1 MTNVDSK
8 HTSPFTMPSAKS
20 KKKQKKQK
28 KKGSGLHTDPALDYF
43 SSLPLDVIS
52 THLLRSDLLPEPGDL
67 GRLRAVSRRMRDAV
81 DATGREIKKL
91 SDWNAMHLGYFYV
104 LKDRH
109 LRGLLEND
117 NYLCPAAAK
126 GGHLEVL
133 KWLRE
138 NGCPWDEETCRYAAY
153 GGHFEVLKWARAN
166 DCPWDKTTC
175 TRAAEGGQLEVL
187 KWARANGCPWD
198 EDTCAYAALNGHL
211 ELLKWARANGCP
223 WSEETRRTRGFEG
236 IRTSK
241 YGSSLDYKEH
251 AC

>member
-1 MTNVDSK
+1 MTLVTSNLDDTRVD
-8 HTSPFTMPSAKS
+8 TAAAP
-20 KKKQKKQK
+20 
-28 KKGSGLHTDPALDYF
+28 GGF

-52 THLLRSDLLPEPGDL
+52 THVLRFLPEPRDL

-138 NGCPWDEETCRYAAY
+138 NGCPWDEETCRYAAVSY
-153 GGHFEVLKWARAN
+153 
-166 DCPWDKTTC
+166 T
-175 TRAAEGGQLEVL
+175 
-187 KWARANGCPWD
+187 
-198 EDTCAYAALNGHL
+198 HL
-211 ELLKWARANGCP
+211 TLPTKA
-223 WSEETRRTRGFEG
+223 
-236 IRTSK
+236 
-241 YGSSLDYKEH
+241 
-251 AC
+251 